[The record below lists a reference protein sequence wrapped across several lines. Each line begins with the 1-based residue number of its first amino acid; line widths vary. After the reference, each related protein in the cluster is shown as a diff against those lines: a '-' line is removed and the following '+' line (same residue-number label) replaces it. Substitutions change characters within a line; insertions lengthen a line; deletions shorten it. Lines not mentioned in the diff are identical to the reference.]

1 MESKATYQY
10 LKDDI
15 YYNELYDRLTI
26 ETCRR
31 WESKKDNKK
40 LVPPKEDEN
49 LKLSDIKYKKWSV
62 KVVLPIAV
70 NHIKGERY
78 TKKGETIG
86 AWKER
91 DREKDE
97 HLANAQIP
105 RGARCL
111 ECSFPVDCISRDLHT
126 DSQDKER
133 VLFMFECSK
142 CHKRRAY
149 WEDRQE
155 WVPRKNPCPKCR
167 TGMESKSI
175 REGNLIKTEYTC
187 PGCSYSET
195 NTWDLDKKKEN
206 AIDPNFESDR
216 KKYCLSNEEG
226 MRYID
231 GAEKLKHVIEM
242 MKDHTENKELYDA
255 VAKIKKLTIVEL
267 QNLLNPLIEGASYT
281 RFELGKLD
289 MTRDVVMEFSLQDNK
304 RGRTEY
310 DSVQGLQKIIRNALE
325 ETNWRLMSEG
335 ITYRLGFLSGRLR
348 GVEGEEALTKLTGL
362 QKKET

>member
-62 KVVLPIAV
+62 KVVLPIALY
-70 NHIKGERY
+70 HIKGERY
-78 TKKGETIG
+78 TKKAETIG

-91 DREKDE
+91 
-97 HLANAQIP
+97 
-105 RGARCL
+105 
-111 ECSFPVDCISRDLHT
+111 

-133 VLFMFECSK
+133 VLFMFECSN

-175 REGNLIKTEYTC
+175 REGNIIKTEYTC

-195 NTWDLDKKKEN
+195 DTWDLDKKKEN

-304 RGRTEY
+304 RDRTEY